1 MVLQIGFWISK
12 LNGKK
17 EIYEIQIWISQL
29 KSTTRTDFSE
39 VKSINLQISHLIA
52 TLVSPVIPV
61 ILQSWTKVLGHFCIP
76 GVFSGFTPAQSL
88 PSHHKQSWTHSS
100 LSASSLSQMCPW
112 KSLNFLFKK
121 GNGPC
126 PLFEQKIQGLSKRGM
141 DPAPLSSQSF

>member
-61 ILQSWTKVLGHFCIP
+61 ILQSWTKVLRHFCIS
-76 GVFSGFTPAQSL
+76 GVFSGSHL
-88 PSHHKQSWTHSS
+88 PNPSPHTTSKVGPIQ
-100 LSASSLSQMCPW
+100 
-112 KSLNFLFKK
+112 
-121 GNGPC
+121 PC
-126 PLFEQKIQGLSKRGM
+126 PKCVLES
-141 DPAPLSSQSF
+141 P